1 MHKYYQ
7 EKKIGDIRIFCIFVN
22 ITLENWGFKDL
33 NTSASEHDHY
43 KWSYAKACHSLKKSR
58 LRRLYSQILSNIMSY
73 FYGRYRIWVGF
84 TFIRVHVVLHVAWK
98 HAFFSSLYTHELIS
112 SNGISS
118 LPVRCVKH
126 ELISSN
132 GISSLPVRCAKHA
145 LISSME
151 SLAYQPKHEILFITS
166 FENSPI

>member
-1 MHKYYQ
+1 MA
-7 EKKIGDIRIFCIFVN
+7 DIVFE
-22 ITLENWGFKDL
+22 LDL
-33 NTSASEHDHY
+33 R
-43 KWSYAKACHSLKKSR
+43 SYEFM
-58 LRRLYSQILSNIMSY
+58 LR
-73 FYGRYRIWVGF
+73 
-84 TFIRVHVVLHVAWK
+84 HVAWK

-166 FENSPI
+166 FENSHIGVSFKKQNRSINGIINLNRPGF